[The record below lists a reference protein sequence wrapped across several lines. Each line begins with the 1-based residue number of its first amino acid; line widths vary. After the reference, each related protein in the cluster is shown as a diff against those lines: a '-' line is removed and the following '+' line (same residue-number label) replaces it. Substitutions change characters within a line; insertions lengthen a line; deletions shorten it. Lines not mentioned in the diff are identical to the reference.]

1 MTSASG
7 NGGGGAAPNP
17 APQPAE
23 MARNSPQVP
32 TGSSEKAP
40 DLRAFADTCSDL
52 NENQMRPAGV
62 EPATFGFGGRRS
74 IQLSYER
81 ESLEGF

>member
-1 MTSASG
+1 MTAASG
-7 NGGGGAAPNP
+7 NGGGAQSP

-23 MARNSPQVP
+23 MARSNPQMP
-32 TGSSEKAP
+32 TDDSKKAP

-52 NENQMRPAGV
+52 HENQMRPAGV